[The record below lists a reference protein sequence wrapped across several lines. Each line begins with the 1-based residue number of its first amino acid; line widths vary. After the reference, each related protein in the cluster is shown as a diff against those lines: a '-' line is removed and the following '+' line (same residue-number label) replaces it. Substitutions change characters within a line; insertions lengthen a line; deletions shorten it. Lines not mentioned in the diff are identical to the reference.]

1 MFYSSL
7 VRSCQ
12 SKLCRESHYVRAS
25 NPFLWKGSHLLVFCE
40 DVAKPSIARIAVL
53 PIPGGERGIRTPD
66 TRKGIPAFQASALS
80 HYATSPCV
88 YPFIGKGEGVQMLV
102 ETLSSLNL
110 QKSKN
115 QKKPRKFLWS
125 SFWCLFC
132 C

>member
-1 MFYSSL
+1 
-7 VRSCQ
+7 
-12 SKLCRESHYVRAS
+12 
-25 NPFLWKGSHLLVFCE
+25 
-40 DVAKPSIARIAVL
+40 
-53 PIPGGERGIRTPD
+53 
-66 TRKGIPAFQASALS
+66 
-80 HYATSPCV
+80 
-88 YPFIGKGEGVQMLV
+88 VQMLV